1 MIKIDGIEYRTKLQW
16 LKEKRVILEEEEDN
30 GVYREWDVWRNK
42 TAWAEF
48 YSEDQT
54 RLATKEELA
63 AAKEERRKELSC
75 SCCGKYWGR
84 QSYEGEN
91 QFDSWG
97 RCEFCSENHTAWQW
111 LQYKHRVPKKG
122 EQPRASRPSY
132 FDGEDWAYG
141 RKYYYYR
148 SGQTEPVDDAE
159 YERLKALYIK
169 KYGGWDTIDLEHT
182 TYDGHIWW

>member
-91 QFDSWG
+91 QFDS
-97 RCEFCSENHTAWQW
+97 
-111 LQYKHRVPKKG
+111 
-122 EQPRASRPSY
+122 
-132 FDGEDWAYG
+132 
-141 RKYYYYR
+141 
-148 SGQTEPVDDAE
+148 
-159 YERLKALYIK
+159 
-169 KYGGWDTIDLEHT
+169 
-182 TYDGHIWW
+182 